1 MLRDALWLS
10 LAAAATTVIPPAATR
25 QIAWWSGSLLVRP
38 QLWSSAAGLGDA
50 HVDRLEERPA
60 RVVRVALGEDP
71 VEAAD
76 VPRDQAV
83 AVVVEDLDA
92 PHARARGD
100 TDDAE
105 AVVEGRDRAG
115 DVRAVVV
122 LVAPGRAVRGRAVVA
137 AGDVE
142 VGVRGDAGVDDRD
155 VGVDPLVGAVDAAR
169 VLIRPPTR
177 ETPVGIVWVRWTTSS
192 GTTATTFGSARRSRF
207 CFLSS
212 LAEKPRNARVKDR
225 SAVTPSR
232 LRTFET
238 TAAVSVP
245 LLSMTMKRPV
255 GIGGALG
262 GRARPG
268 RRRAPVPRLGSVEGS
283 TEGSVVGASVGVAS
297 VGVGSAVGAGSGGVG
312 SGVATGASVGSL
324 EGDAVGSAA
333 LTGATTGRAMST
345 ARNRGAIRRCIQ
357 AICARS
363 PSAPTAPWSH

>member
-1 MLRDALWLS
+1 M
-10 LAAAATTVIPPAATR
+10 
-25 QIAWWSGSLLVRP
+25 
-38 QLWSSAAGLGDA
+38 
-50 HVDRLEERPA
+50 
-60 RVVRVALGEDP
+60 
-71 VEAAD
+71 
-76 VPRDQAV
+76 
-83 AVVVEDLDA
+83 
-92 PHARARGD
+92 
-100 TDDAE
+100 
-105 AVVEGRDRAG
+105 
-115 DVRAVVV
+115 
-122 LVAPGRAVRGRAVVA
+122 
-137 AGDVE
+137 
-142 VGVRGDAGVDDRD
+142 
-155 VGVDPLVGAVDAAR
+155 AAR

-177 ETPVGIVWVRWTTSS
+177 EMPVGIVWVRWTTSS
-192 GTTATTFGSARRSRF
+192 GTTATTFGSSSSSRF

-238 TAAVSVP
+238 TADVSVP
-245 LLSMTMKRPV
+245 FLSMTMKRPV
-255 GIGGALG
+255 VSGAPSAAG
-262 GRARPG
+262 AARLASG
-268 RRRAPVPRLGSVEGS
+268 AGSVLGSVEGS

-297 VGVGSAVGAGSGGVG
+297 VGLGSAVGAGSVGVG